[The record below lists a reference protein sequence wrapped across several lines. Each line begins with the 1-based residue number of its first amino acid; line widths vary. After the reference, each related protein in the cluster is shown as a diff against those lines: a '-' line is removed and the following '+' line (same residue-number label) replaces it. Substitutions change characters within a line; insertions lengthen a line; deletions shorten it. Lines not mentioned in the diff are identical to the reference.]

1 VVQDLTPQFT
11 LTGDLEICPQETT
24 TITVV
29 PTNSDFDV
37 NSVGI
42 QWTFNGDVI
51 VGATGSSLVIVG
63 TSGYGLYTVTVN
75 NAGCTSTQ
83 TFEII
88 ESTDEWDVIF
98 NGTPDLCPDETGTL
112 TATVANNT
120 NNSPVTYNFTLPNGS
135 QVENSTGILNIDET
149 GVYEVVV
156 DILGCT
162 TQQTFEVVES
172 TDSWDITFTGTASL
186 CPDESGTL
194 TAVVTNNTNNSPVNY
209 TFTLPNG
216 SQVENNT
223 GVLNI
228 DDVGVYEVVVEI
240 LGCTST
246 QTFTVSPSNTQW
258 NVSFTG
264 PLTLCPTE
272 PGTLTAVVTNNTNNS
287 PVTYTYT
294 LPNGTELVSGSN
306 VLPTSGAGVYT
317 VVVDILGCQSAPVS
331 FTVGASVSNW
341 QVAFTG
347 TPYVICAGETVELVF
362 TATNFNI
369 DNANAVY
376 TWTSPS
382 GTTGVGKTFTA
393 NQIGTYTLSVNIF
406 GCISTFPVEVAAN
419 DLAIAIDFTQ
429 GCLNNAYRLVAEPFN
444 GSFDVVSSSFTWSG
458 PNVIATNEDNVI
470 ILGANGTYSVTVTN
484 TEGCSATE
492 TITVDNISCT
502 IQRGITPNNDGK
514 NDFFDLSALNVRELF
529 IYNRYGTQV
538 YRYGNYTNQWN
549 GQSNAGDE
557 LPDGTYFYM
566 IQTVEGESITG
577 WIFINR

>member
-1 VVQDLTPQFT
+1 LVINAATGEIDLATSAPGSYEVVNTLTDTGCGNVIFTFDVVITEAVNFT
-11 LTGDLEICPQETT
+11 LTGDLEICPNETT
-24 TITVV
+24 VITVV
-29 PTNSDFDV
+29 PTNNSFDV
-37 NSVGI
+37 NAVTYEWTYNSV
-42 QWTFNGDVI
+42 VI
-51 VGATGSSLVIVG
+51 PAATANTLEILGS
-63 TSGYGLYTVTVN
+63 TGYGLYTVTVT
-75 NAGCTSTQ
+75 NA
-83 TFEII
+83 
-88 ESTDEWDVIF
+88 
-98 NGTPDLCPDETGTL
+98 N
-112 TATVANNT
+112 
-120 NNSPVTYNFTLPNGS
+120 
-135 QVENSTGILNIDET
+135 
-149 GVYEVVV
+149 
-156 DILGCT
+156 
-162 TQQTFEVVES
+162 
-172 TDSWDITFTGTASL
+172 
-186 CPDESGTL
+186 
-194 TAVVTNNTNNSPVNY
+194 
-209 TFTLPNG
+209 
-216 SQVENNT
+216 
-223 GVLNI
+223 
-228 DDVGVYEVVVEI
+228 
-240 LGCTST
+240 CTST

-272 PGTLTAVVTNNTNNS
+272 PGALTAVVTNNTNNT

-294 LPNGTELVSGSN
+294 LPNGTQVVSGSN

-347 TPYVICAGETVELVF
+347 TPYVICAGETVELAF

-369 DNANAVY
+369 DNANVVY

-393 NQIGTYTLSVNIF
+393 NQIGIYTLSVNIF